1 MPVEIKQ
8 LVIAS
13 KSVSDDSKREQ
24 TEAERSNGDVYNVS
38 QQTVLPYHLI
48 HLAYD
53 ARER

>member
-13 KSVSDDSKREQ
+13 KTVSDDSKREQ
-24 TEAERSNGDVYNVS
+24 TESERSNSNVYNVPQETGLS
-38 QQTVLPYHLI
+38 YHLI